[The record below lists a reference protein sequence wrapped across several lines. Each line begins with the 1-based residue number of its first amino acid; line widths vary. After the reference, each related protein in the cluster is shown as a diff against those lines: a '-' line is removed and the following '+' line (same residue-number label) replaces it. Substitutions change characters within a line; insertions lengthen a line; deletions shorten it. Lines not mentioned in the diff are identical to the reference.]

1 MCKSMRRVAV
11 TGLGVLAPNG
21 CGVGKFWEA
30 LTEGARA
37 VSRIK
42 AFDPSGH
49 ASQIAGQ
56 IDELPALGPQAG
68 SQLGGHDRF
77 VRLALGASE
86 EALDDSGIEIAAM
99 EPRRAGACI
108 ANAIAGTR
116 LMAEH
121 FADLTDAGSGPLDL
135 ADAHRFLHQ
144 AATFNTAS
152 ATVSAAFGLEGPCV
166 SVITGCTGGN
176 DAVGFAAGVIR
187 RGEADVMLAGA
198 AEAPITPLVLA
209 CFDVIGALSRRN
221 HEPEAASCPFDR
233 GRDGFVLGEGAGVL
247 VLEEWEH
254 ARRRGAHI
262 YAEISGYG
270 TTCSA
275 HHMTDLAP
283 DGAAL
288 ARSIDL
294 ALADA
299 GCSTERLGYVK
310 AHGSSTRQNDVCETN
325 AIKRSLGHDAYVVPV
340 SSIKS
345 MVGHALAAANAI
357 ELVACALVLEH
368 HVIPPTMN
376 LSERDPDCDLDY
388 VPNAAREGRVEALAS
403 LSSGFGGIHSTVV
416 MEGLRSRERGH
427 AA

>member
-1 MCKSMRRVAV
+1 MRRVAV

-21 CGVGKFWEA
+21 CGVRRFWDA
-30 LTEGARA
+30 LTEGVRA
-37 VSRIK
+37 VSRIT
-42 AFDPSGH
+42 AFDPAGH

-56 IDELPALGPQAG
+56 IDVLPALGSLAG
-68 SQLGGHDRF
+68 SQLGGQDRF

-86 EALDDSGIEIAAM
+86 QALDNSGLEVAAM
-99 EPRRAGACI
+99 DPRRAGACV

-121 FADLTDAGSGPLDL
+121 FAELTDAGTAPLDL
-135 ADAHRFLHQ
+135 AEAHRFLHH

-152 ATVSAAFGLEGPCV
+152 ATVSAAFGLQGPCV

-176 DAVGFAAGVIR
+176 DAVGFAAGAIR

-221 HEPEAASCPFDR
+221 HDPEAASCPFDR

-254 ARRRGAHI
+254 ARRRGAHV
-262 YAEISGYG
+262 YAEVSGYG
-270 TTCSA
+270 TTCNA

-283 DGAAL
+283 DGTAL

-299 GCSTERLGYVK
+299 GCPTECLGYVK

-325 AIKRSLGHDAYVVPV
+325 AIKRALGYDAYRVPV

-368 HVIPPTMN
+368 QVIPPTMN
-376 LSERDPDCDLDY
+376 FSERDPDCDLDY

-416 MEGLRSRERGH
+416 LEGRGSRERRH